1 MVNNRK
7 MNMKHFL
14 ILLLSALSFFL
25 VGCSS
30 YRDVAYFQNAEEVR
44 GMTLQP
50 QQQIQFQ
57 PGDRISIYVNSAD
70 PLLMQQFNLSTQY
83 NGAVPTGTIGATT
96 NSNNSNRSNILA
108 YTVDEQGDI
117 NFPVLGK
124 VSVKDKTRVEIA
136 DYIQKRLY
144 ERDLVKDPIVTVE
157 YVDLYVNVLGEVKTP
172 GRVAIRKDSFT
183 ILDAIAGAG
192 DLTITGRRDNIMVS
206 RQVDGED
213 ETIFINLCD
222 KHDVLSSPAFYLKQ
236 NDLIYV
242 MPNIKRQ
249 HQADSTGNTFSQPTF
264 WMSLVTFLITTS
276 TLLFKK

>member
-1 MVNNRK
+1 
-7 MNMKHFL
+7 MKKHYAL
-14 ILLLSALSFFL
+14 ILLATLSFGL
-25 VGCSS
+25 LGCSA
-30 YRDVAYFQNAEEVR
+30 YKDVAYFQNAEEVR

-50 QQQIQFQ
+50 QQQIQLQ
-57 PGDRISIYVNSAD
+57 PGDRINIFVNSAD
-70 PLLMQQFNLSTQY
+70 PLLMQQFDLSTHY
-83 NGAVPTGTIGATT
+83 SGAVPTGTIGT
-96 NSNNSNRSNILA
+96 NNSPNNSNRANMLA

-124 VSVKDKTRVEIA
+124 VSVKGKTRVEIA
-136 DYIQKRLY
+136 DYIQTRLY

-157 YVDLYVNVLGEVKTP
+157 YMDLSVNVLGEVKSP

-192 DLTITGRRDNIMVS
+192 DLTITGRRDNVMVC

-213 ETIFINLCD
+213 ETFIINLCD
-222 KHDVLSSPAFYLKQ
+222 KQDVLSSPAFYLKQ
-236 NDLIYV
+236 NDLVYIT
-242 MPNIKRQ
+242 PNIKRQ

>member
-1 MVNNRK
+1 
-7 MNMKHFL
+7 MKRYAFL
-14 ILLLSALSFFL
+14 FLSILSLWLT
-25 VGCSS
+25 GCSA

-44 GMTLQP
+44 GMALQP

-57 PGDRISIYVNSAD
+57 PGDRINIFVNSAD
-70 PLLMQQFNLSTQY
+70 PLLMQQFNLSSHFGGVVPAGTVGTTY
-83 NGAVPTGTIGATT
+83 NP
-96 NSNNSNRSNILA
+96 NNTNRSNMLA

-124 VSVKDKTRVEIA
+124 VSVKGKTRLEIA
-136 DYIQKRLY
+136 DYIQNRLY

-172 GRVAIRKDSFT
+172 GRVAIKKDNFT

-222 KHDVLSSPAFYLKQ
+222 KHDVLSSPAYYLKQ
-236 NDLIYV
+236 NDLVYV

-249 HQADSTGNTFSQPTF
+249 HQADSTGNTFSQPSF
-264 WMSLVTFLITTS
+264 WMSLVTFLITTA
-276 TLLFKK
+276 TLIFKN